1 MREIKFR
8 AWIHKD
14 ITQEDSGF
22 MHYPNDNSD
31 FRLISNGD
39 GFSLLVDHKSWAD
52 ESKFE
57 VMQYT
62 GLKDAN
68 GVEIYEGDIV
78 GPCSNGWHWV
88 IEWGSFGDTGF
99 YGSNQ
104 INSCR
109 RLEPSDYLDGG
120 AIIEITESN
129 VLQCAVIG
137 NIHENK
143 EFLK

>member
-8 AWIHKD
+8 AWCNGEM
-14 ITQEDSGF
+14 IT
-22 MHYPNDNSD
+22 PAVWVSD
-31 FRLISNGD
+31 ENLPCY
-39 GFSLLVDHKSWAD
+39 SLGSSPKTPL
-52 ESKFE
+52 
-57 VMQYT
+57 MQYT

-78 GPCSNGWHWV
+78 GPCSNGWNWV

-109 RLEPSDYLDGG
+109 RLEPAPYSNDG
-120 AIIEITESN
+120 AIIEITEDD
-129 VLQCAVIG
+129 VLQCVVIG
-137 NIHENK
+137 NIHENP
-143 EFLK
+143 ELLS